1 MIAARA
7 FFSRFRRDNC
17 GSVVI
22 ETAFVVPI
30 LAVLAMGGFEA
41 SRIVSRQV
49 ELQTAASEAAAIV
62 LANPPDEAEERTII
76 ESVIESSTD
85 LAADKVSLALRY
97 RCGSANTLV
106 ETSEECASTDVISE
120 FVLVTMADTYT
131 PIWTG
136 FGIGSPLNYRVKRR
150 VQIS

>member
-1 MIAARA
+1 MIGAAALLNQLR
-7 FFSRFRRDNC
+7 SDDR

-30 LAVLAMGGFEA
+30 LAVLALGGFEA

-62 LANPPDEAEERTII
+62 LANPPDEAAERSTI
-76 ESVIESSTD
+76 ESVIESSTE
-85 LAADKVSLALRY
+85 LAANKVTLALRY
-97 RCGSANTLV
+97 RCGSAVSLV
-106 ETSEECASTDVISE
+106 ETSEECAETDVISE

>member
-1 MIAARA
+1 MIPVRK
-7 FFSRFRRDNC
+7 FLSRVCRDC
-17 GSVVI
+17 GGSVVI

-62 LANPPDEAEERTII
+62 LANPPDEAAERSTI
-76 ESVIESSTD
+76 ESVIESSTE
-85 LAADKVSLALRY
+85 LATNKVTLALKY
-97 RCGSANTLV
+97 RCGSATTLV
-106 ETSEECASTDVISE
+106 DTSEECAQTDVISE
-120 FVLVTMADTYT
+120 FVLVTMNDSYT

-136 FGIGSPLNYRVKRR
+136 FGFGETLNFRVRRR

>member
-1 MIAARA
+1 MSPKLIGSLARDA
-7 FFSRFRRDNC
+7 S

-30 LAVLAMGGFEA
+30 LAILAMGGFEA

-62 LANPPDEAEERTII
+62 LANPPDEAAERTTI
-76 ESVIESSTD
+76 ESVIESSTE
-85 LAADKVSLALRY
+85 LAANKVTLSLKY
-97 RCGSANTLV
+97 RCGSATALV
-106 ETSEECASTDVISE
+106 DSSDDCAETDVISE
-120 FVLVTMADTYT
+120 FVLVTMNDTYT

-136 FGIGSPLNYRVKRR
+136 FGVGSTLNYRVRRR